1 MAYKDPNYDP
11 VKAHEYYE
19 KHKKLKGR
27 KKKST
32 VSTKGWSQ
40 TQQEQLAYVQKQ
52 LQKQYKKNNEKSK
65 DQVSDRASVEIEEA
79 NMRRQ
84 QEKKEC
90 VKQAKAKIEELK
102 RQYDNA
108 TPEQQEQMKKRISD
122 AILNLRE
129 STKEKLGKI
138 GQAASDE
145 GGRIRNKASKDIK
158 KATEKNKE
166 GYERHLKKPRRR
178 LRVVHNGKK
187 DK

>member
-65 DQVSDRASVEIEEA
+65 DRISTGASVELEESS
-79 NMRRQ
+79 MRRQ

-102 RQYDNA
+102 RQFDNA
-108 TPEQQEQMKKRISD
+108 TPEQQEQMRKKISD
-122 AILNLRE
+122 AILNIRE
-129 STKEKLGKI
+129 STKEKVGRI

-145 GGRIRNKASKDIK
+145 SGKIRNKASKDIK

-166 GYERHLKKPRRR
+166 GYEKAVEKAKKRIAS
-178 LRVVHNGKK
+178 GA
-187 DK
+187 